1 VQRQATIPDWGE
13 IEEESKRGPR
23 SLKISPQHAALS
35 GVVLLICLGFN
46 IFHAFFNPHPGFPY
60 DQFWVVTDIVHCY
73 DDDTDCG
80 VRPHSLRVGDRIIKI
95 NELSYDEWLL
105 DRYSNPFSAYATGES
120 LLLEVIRNGEIL
132 TIDWRIPDIKTHT
145 IIESA
150 IIPFMIY
157 FPFWIVG
164 TVVLFSMRPRDIT
177 WRLLILI
184 TYLTAIWLSV
194 GVSPTGLSALPR
206 ITLQAL
212 SWLMAAVYLHFHFKV
227 PEPLIRNS
235 PGYLVPLLYG
245 LTAIFMIMEIFQLLP
260 LMAYIVAAILA
271 FGGSLIL
278 VSYRAAVTPAGPNRV
293 TSRIMFSGVFLAIG
307 PALVLSLVPNLLD
320 VAAPNLLAIVVPLL
334 AVAALPFFYLYAIYK
349 RNLGTW
355 EFRINRFL
363 YYYTLFLVIFTI
375 LSIVFLVG
383 TRWHNATN
391 DLASL
396 SLVALAAIFLA
407 VVPLHRRFQSFL
419 DRLTYGSEKM
429 PEEIYK
435 KLSTRIPATVDRYQL
450 QSVFDD
456 EIMPNLAVEQSA
468 IYLLTDN
475 KLDTIY
481 ELNVTD
487 SQRPNLITDLY
498 LLLERSGQYLSLDR
512 LAQVDDARLQWVRLA
527 IPVTTRIGTEGV
539 WLFGARLPDD
549 FYSHYDIELLE
560 SLADQLAVT
569 IENLRL
575 MEQIQLELE
584 ERKKAEAQQ
593 QQYSERIRLIHQV
606 DRAILS
612 AESPEEIA
620 QAVLFNIPQLMPCH
634 HANVVIF
641 NEMSEEAEL
650 IAVIDNGFSDLEQGM
665 LFPLSDFGYIHNI
678 PGGEPLILDD
688 QFGRWQLSGIARFIR
703 DPSVSTG
710 MIVPLI
716 ESGKIIGSLNIGTTI
731 PNAYNEEHKKI
742 ASEVA
747 NSLAVAIQNARLIK
761 TVKEHRTELQRLSSK
776 LITAQEDERKRIS
789 YELHDEI
796 GQLLTAISFNM
807 ASVDRALPDN
817 NIPVIRESLKD
828 TNDLIEQV
836 MDQVRTLS
844 LELRPSM
851 LQDLGLIP
859 TLRWYL
865 NISAKRLNVKTQL
878 RNDGLDRRFKEEIET
893 ALYRIVQEAV
903 TNAVRHGHADEI
915 QVDIACQ
922 NGLISLKF
930 DDNGRGFDTEL
941 EESESGENEGTGLL
955 GIRERVTNLEGMFK
969 IDSAINRGT
978 SITVVIPVREFHG
991 QN

>member
-1 VQRQATIPDWGE
+1 VQQQAIVPDR
-13 IEEESKRGPR
+13 EEFEARSKQGPR
-23 SLKISPQHAALS
+23 SLKIAPQHAALAA
-35 GVVLLICLGFN
+35 VVLMICLGFN
-46 IFHAFFNPHPGFPY
+46 VFHTFINPNPGFPY
-60 DQFWVVTDIVHCY
+60 DQYWVVMDIVNCF
-73 DDDTDCG
+73 DVDTDCG
-80 VRPHSLRVGDRIIKI
+80 VDTNSIQIGDQMIRIG
-95 NELSYDEWLL
+95 ELSYNNWLSI
-105 DRYSNPFSAYATGES
+105 RHRNPFAGYRTGDEVS
-120 LLLEVIRNGEIL
+120 LSIIRDEENLSVE
-132 TIDWRIPDIKTHT
+132 WRIPPVETHT
-145 IIESA
+145 RIESILIPLTI
-150 IIPFMIY
+150 IIPF
-157 FPFWIVG
+157 WLVG
-164 TVVLFSMRPRDIT
+164 TVVLFSMKPRNLT
-177 WRLLILI
+177 WRLMIVI

-194 GVSPTGLSALPR
+194 GLSPTALAPISR
-206 ITLQAL
+206 ITLHAL
-212 SWLMAAVYLHFHFKV
+212 SWLMVAVYLQFHFEV
-227 PEPLIRNS
+227 PEPLIQKVPR
-235 PGYLVPLLYG
+235 YVAPLLYG
-245 LTAIFMIMEIFQLLP
+245 VVIIFILMEIFVLLP
-260 LMAYIVAAILA
+260 ITSYYYAAILA

-278 VSYRAAVTPAGPNRV
+278 VTYRALRTPAGPKRV
-293 TSRIMFSGVFLAIG
+293 TSRIIFAGVLLAIG
-307 PALVLSLVPNLLD
+307 PALVLSLFPILID
-320 VAAPNLLAIVVPLL
+320 VTAPNLLAIVVPLL

-355 EFRINRFL
+355 EFRINRLL

-375 LSIVFLVG
+375 LTVVFLVG
-383 TRWHNATN
+383 TRWQNATN
-391 DLASL
+391 NLASF
-396 SLVALAAIFLA
+396 SLILLAALFLA

-435 KLSTRIPATVDRYQL
+435 KLSTRIPATVDRDQL

-468 IYLLTDN
+468 IYLIIDN
-475 KLDTIY
+475 NLDTIY

-498 LLLERSGQYLSLDR
+498 LLLERSGEYQSLESHD
-512 LAQVDDARLQWVRLA
+512 QFEDAKFQWVRLA
-527 IPVTTRIGTEGV
+527 IPVTTRIGAEGV

-569 IENLRL
+569 IENLHL
-575 MEQIQLELE
+575 MEQIQQELE

-620 QAVLFNIPQLMPCH
+620 QAVIINIPQLMPCQH
-634 HANVVIF
+634 TNVVIF

-650 IAVIDNGFSDLEQGM
+650 IAVIDNDVTDLEQGM
-665 LFPLSDFGYIHNI
+665 LFPLSDFGYIYNI
-678 PGGEPLILDD
+678 PGGEPLILND
-688 QFGRWQLSGIARFIR
+688 QFGRWQLSGVATFIR
-703 DPSVSTG
+703 DQSISTG

-716 ESGKIIGSLNIGTTI
+716 ESGKIIGSLNIGTTT
-731 PNAYNEEHKKI
+731 PNAYNEEYKKI

-747 NSLAVAIQNARLIK
+747 NSLAVAIQNARLIR
-761 TVKEHRTELQRLSSK
+761 TVKEHRTDLQRLSSQ

-807 ASVDRALPDN
+807 ASVDRALPAN

-878 RNDGLDRRFKEEIET
+878 SNDGLDRRFEEEIET
-893 ALYRIVQEAV
+893 ALYRIVQEAM
-903 TNAVRHGHADEI
+903 TNAVRHGYADEI
-915 QVDIACQ
+915 QVDIGCQ

-941 EESESGENEGTGLL
+941 SESGANEGTGLL
-955 GIRERVTNLEGMFK
+955 SMRERVTNLDGRFK

-978 SITVVIPVREFHG
+978 SITVVVPVGE
-991 QN
+991 